1 MATFTAARAT
11 LEMVIATDVGLSGA
25 VCITGGRFCMALF
38 LPTRVTSVVEHLH
51 VSAFLRIFM
60 WDELELC
67 WNETQTDGTS
77 GVFPQLVLTVNMT
90 GTMT

>member
-11 LEMVIATDVGLSGA
+11 LEMLIATDVSLSGA
-25 VCITGGRFCMALF
+25 VCITSGKFCMAL
-38 LPTRVTSVVEHLH
+38 LSPTRVTPVVEHLH

-67 WNETQTDGTS
+67 WNETQTDGTR
-77 GVFPQLVLTVNMT
+77 GVFTQIVLTVNMT
-90 GTMT
+90 GTVT